1 MRILFISRA
10 TLLSSRG
17 GDTIQIEN
25 TAKALSHFGVNVDI
39 VLCNNMRIDYK
50 QYDLIHFFNIIRPA
64 DIIYHIDRTTIPFVV
79 SPIYLTYHD
88 LITHDKTIKGLLLSA
103 FGKHEQEYVKC
114 IARNIFNSEKI
125 ISKKYLLFGHKR
137 SIEYILKRC
146 SCLLPNSKSEYERLK
161 TDFNIAGHFSVIPNA
176 VDTSI
181 FYEAKETKRKEK
193 SILCVARIEPLKNQL
208 NIIRALSGTDYRL
221 TIAGAISRNHRAYF
235 EACKNEAT
243 SNVTFIDYSS
253 QKEVARLYNEHETH
267 VLASWFET
275 TGLSTLEAAV
285 CGCNIVITD
294 KGDTKEYFQD
304 VGYYCDPADTR
315 SIREAIEQAMNSAKN
330 KDFPKKIIRE
340 NNWEQTA
347 KKTYD
352 AYVNVMNKYKKTNKS
367 FI

>member
-1 MRILFISRA
+1 
-10 TLLSSRG
+10 
-17 GDTIQIEN
+17 
-25 TAKALSHFGVNVDI
+25 
-39 VLCNNMRIDYK
+39 
-50 QYDLIHFFNIIRPA
+50 
-64 DIIYHIDRTTIPFVV
+64 
-79 SPIYLTYHD
+79 
-88 LITHDKTIKGLLLSA
+88 
-103 FGKHEQEYVKC
+103 
-114 IARNIFNSEKI
+114 
-125 ISKKYLLFGHKR
+125 
-137 SIEYILKRC
+137 
-146 SCLLPNSKSEYERLK
+146 
-161 TDFNIAGHFSVIPNA
+161 
-176 VDTSI
+176 
-181 FYEAKETKRKEK
+181 
-193 SILCVARIEPLKNQL
+193 
-208 NIIRALSGTDYRL
+208 
-221 TIAGAISRNHRAYF
+221 
-235 EACKNEAT
+235 
-243 SNVTFIDYSS
+243 
-253 QKEVARLYNEHETH
+253 KEVARLYNEHETH